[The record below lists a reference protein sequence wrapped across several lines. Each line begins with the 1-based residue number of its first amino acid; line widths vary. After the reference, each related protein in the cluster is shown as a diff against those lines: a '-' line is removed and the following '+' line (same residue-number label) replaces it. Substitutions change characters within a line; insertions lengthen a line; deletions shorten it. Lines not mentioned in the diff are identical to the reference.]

1 MELTMVQGRTLKL
14 TVDELWTL
22 LTCDEYNQ
30 IIDIFI
36 KAADREIQRQENEES
51 WLIGNIFVKI

>member
-51 WLIGNIFVKI
+51 